1 MKKIPRWFEYLALGL
16 ALALSTLIAVGLNLA
31 IPGFEEA
38 FRNFGVKELP
48 MLTVFYIRFRGS
60 FLALPVLVLIA
71 WRYWPNPNAR
81 SLAAGFLGIVIP
93 IVLLVL
99 GILAMYLP
107 IYGLEVAA

>member
-16 ALALSTLIAVGLNLA
+16 ALAFSTLITVGLNLV
-31 IPGFEEA
+31 IPAFEEV
-38 FRNFGVKELP
+38 FRSFGAELP
-48 MLTVFYIRFRGS
+48 LLAVFYIRFRWS

-81 SLAAGFLGIVIP
+81 SLAAVFLGIVIP
-93 IVLLVL
+93 IVLLVV

-107 IYGLEVAA
+107 IYDLRVVA